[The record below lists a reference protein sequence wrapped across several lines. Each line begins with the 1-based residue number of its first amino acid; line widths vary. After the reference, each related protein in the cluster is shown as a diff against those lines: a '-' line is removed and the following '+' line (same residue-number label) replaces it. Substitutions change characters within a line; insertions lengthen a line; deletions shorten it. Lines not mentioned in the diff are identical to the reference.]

1 MRIANRI
8 NRFNGLA
15 NFLFYQAVI
24 HEDDPFYLEP
34 SLTRC
39 TVASTAFSK
48 IPLEKNSHNHDFE
61 YIKNSRF
68 GGLVF
73 DGGEHDP
80 TVVLDLVLLVEW
92 SEAIMEI
99 SQNESS
105 P

>member
-61 YIKNSRF
+61 YIKTGALEDCFLMAENMTRPLFS
-68 GGLVF
+68 
-73 DGGEHDP
+73 
-80 TVVLDLVLLVEW
+80 
-92 SEAIMEI
+92 I
-99 SQNESS
+99 
-105 P
+105 